1 MVHHHQC
8 IKHCSPRIV
17 AAKTTSYTAMLADV
31 LESEERLELDSEEEE
46 ERQKEKEQDLE
57 EEQDEVQEQEKELEQ
72 NWMVDWEEHQFGSAV
87 WDSVEI
93 EKELD

>member
-1 MVHHHQC
+1 
-8 IKHCSPRIV
+8 
-17 AAKTTSYTAMLADV
+17 MLADL

-46 ERQKEKEQDLE
+46 EQEQDPE
-57 EEQDEVQEQEKELEQ
+57 EEQEEVQEQDKELEQ

>member
-17 AAKTTSYTAMLADV
+17 AAKTKSYTAMLADL

-46 ERQKEKEQDLE
+46 EKEQDPE
-57 EEQDEVQEQEKELEQ
+57 EEQEEVQEQEKELEQ
-72 NWMVDWEEHQFGSAV
+72 NWMVDWEEQQFGSAV

>member
-1 MVHHHQC
+1 
-8 IKHCSPRIV
+8 
-17 AAKTTSYTAMLADV
+17 MLADL

-46 ERQKEKEQDLE
+46 ERQKEKEQDSE
-57 EEQDEVQEQEKELEQ
+57 EEQEEVQEQEKELEQ
-72 NWMVDWEEHQFGSAV
+72 NWMVDWEEQQFGSVV